1 MKVKN
6 LDHNVLT
13 VQDIDVTCGFY
24 EKVLEMEL
32 VVFGEGRKALKFG
45 NKKINLHLLENE
57 FEPKALKPTPGS
69 MDLCL
74 ITETPMDMIIELLK
88 DKNIPLIKEPVKRTG
103 DLGEILSIY
112 IRDPDLN
119 LLEISNYD

>member
-103 DLGEILSIY
+103 RFRGNSFNIY
-112 IRDPDLN
+112 
-119 LLEISNYD
+119 S